1 MILPLALVE
10 RWPSE
15 YDGEQPIRTKIK
27 NNFSTIEEAL
37 KETTREAV
45 LLYHEIVLLQK
56 YQRKATEFPVDN
68 KKSPSYVFNKQIDPI
83 LRTKQDQLNILLKYS
98 DFPAMVV
105 AAFREARLMDKSLYW
120 DNRESVQNPVLVR
133 GIANGKICDDVQS
146 RGIDYYFME
155 SGYLG
160 NYPSRNNDGGKKIY
174 HRIQKNAMQ
183 QTHMLNVPDDRWKKL
198 CAWNKDLNYQGWR
211 TPGSRILLV
220 APSDKPCKY
229 YGINR
234 HEWMEQTI
242 QTLQTHTNRS
252 IVIREKSPRWDR
264 SQNTLYDALV
274 DDVWAVV
281 TYNSIAA
288 VEAVH
293 FGIPAFTLAP
303 TAADPVCS
311 KDLSQIES
319 PFKPDKNFVYKWL
332 SSIAYGQ
339 FSLSEMISGEA
350 WQMVLQNDER
360 PKIKS
365 YNSATSPE
373 EYVDN
378 NESAEMLT
386 KFPIVSDK

>member
-15 YDGEQPIRTKIK
+15 YDGERPTRTEIK

-56 YQRKATEFPVDN
+56 YQRDPDQFAVTN
-68 KKSPSYVFNKQIDPI
+68 KKSASYIFNKQIDPI
-83 LRTKQDQLNILLKYS
+83 LRTKRDQLNVLLKYS

-105 AAFREARLMDKSLYW
+105 AAYRDAKLMDKSLYW
-120 DNRESVQNPVLVR
+120 DNKESIETPVLVR
-133 GIANGKICDDVQS
+133 GIANGKICDYIQQ

-160 NYPSRNNDGGKKIY
+160 NYPSRNNEGGKKIY

-198 CAWNKDLNYQGWR
+198 CAWNKDLQYQGWR
-211 TPGSRILLV
+211 NPGSKILLV

-234 HEWMEQTI
+234 RKWLKETI
-242 QTLQTHTNRS
+242 ATLEKHTDRP
-252 IVIREKSPRWDR
+252 IFVREKSPRWNR
-264 SQNTLYDALV
+264 SQNTLYEALA

-319 PFKPDKNFVYKWL
+319 PFKPDENFVYKWL

-339 FSLSEMISGEA
+339 FSMSEMISGEA

-378 NESAEMLT
+378 DESAEMLT